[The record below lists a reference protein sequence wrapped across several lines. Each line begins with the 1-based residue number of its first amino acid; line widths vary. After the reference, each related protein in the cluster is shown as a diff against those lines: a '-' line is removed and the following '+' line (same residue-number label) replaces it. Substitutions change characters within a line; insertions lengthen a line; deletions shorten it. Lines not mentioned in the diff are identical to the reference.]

1 MRKTTYSLLSIISA
15 AVLALSFHASLSS
28 GATPLASSTTS
39 GTAQAG
45 GSSGS
50 TSSGSGVSSGS
61 ASTGTS
67 SAGNSGSS
75 TSSSSTG
82 AGTPSST
89 SGTSG
94 TSGGLKSGTFT
105 GTQADTPYGPVQVQV
120 TVAGGKISSAQAVLH
135 PSGDG
140 NSQQINA
147 YAVPILNSEAV
158 SAQSAQINM
167 VSGATFTSDGYQTSL
182 QSALDQAK
190 S

>member
-28 GATPLASSTTS
+28 GATPLASSTAS

-82 AGTPSST
+82 AGTPSS
-89 SGTSG
+89 TSG